1 MVTHSYKEEITSSRE
16 GSGKT
21 TKYNPKAQAQ
31 SENIHLEKL
40 QIERYDTSKKN
51 TNRSRVNG

>member
-21 TKYNPKAQAQ
+21 TKYNPKAKAQ

-40 QIERYDTSKKN
+40 QIERYDTSKKIL
-51 TNRSRVNG
+51 TGPE